1 MVENGDMTA
10 SEHPRRSTLNLAENK
25 RKSDISADKKEAK
38 RRPHTFRTIV
48 RLIAEDIRNGHYQ
61 PGDRLPT
68 HRRLADK
75 TGVAVATVSRAYE
88 ELSRIGLTSGEVGRG
103 TFVRRAPGPRPTD
116 SIRAPQ
122 QPSEIDLS
130 INQPAISDM
139 HDVAFKDALARLS
152 DPAAGALR
160 RDLAGYQPSIGRF
173 EHRQAG
179 AKWLGAFG
187 FHVDP
192 ELIVL
197 SSGIQ
202 QGVMISVAAAFRPG
216 DVVIVENLTNPSFRS
231 LASLFRLTLIGAPMD
246 KDGIIPDA
254 LERITRETGA
264 KGLYTIPSF
273 QNPTG
278 TVMPSERRAQI
289 VEIAVR
295 HNLVVIENA
304 AYDAF
309 LTSPL
314 PSLYADLTARGASA
328 FYISAL
334 TKVVMAGV
342 RIAFVVPPAAML
354 SQVAGAVFATTTLV
368 PPLAAEIASQ
378 WIMDGTAQKLADW
391 QRQEARARHQI
402 VKDGLGDL
410 ISPDTKP
417 CNHLWL
423 HVPEPWRAD
432 EILSLCRA
440 QGLILSP
447 PEAFVVGRSQAPQ
460 AIRLS
465 VGAAQDRDSL
475 GFAVD
480 VLSNVLNGAQILPT
494 GFT

>member
-1 MVENGDMTA
+1 MTA
-10 SEHPRRSTLNLAENK
+10 AGKPEGTTSKASQDSSKTSVSPEEEGANGK
-25 RKSDISADKKEAK
+25 
-38 RRPHTFRTIV
+38 PHTFRTIV
-48 RLIAEDIRNGHYQ
+48 RLIAEEIRNGHYQ

-75 TGVAVATVSRAYE
+75 TGVAIATVSRAYE

-103 TFVRRAPGPRPTD
+103 TFVRRSPGSKPVDAIQP
-116 SIRAPQ
+116 PQ
-122 QPSEIDLS
+122 LSSEIDLS
-130 INQPAISDM
+130 INQPAISHM
-139 HDVAFKDALARLS
+139 HDIAFKDSLERLS

-160 RDLAGYQPSIGRF
+160 RDLAGYQPSVGRF
-173 EHRQAG
+173 DHRQAG
-179 AKWLGAFG
+179 AKWLGSCG
-187 FHVDP
+187 FQVDP
-192 ELIVL
+192 ERIVL

-231 LASLFRLTLIGAPMD
+231 LASLFRLTLVGAPMD
-246 KDGIIPDA
+246 QDGIMPEA
-254 LERITRETGA
+254 LDRLARETGA
-264 KGLYTIPSF
+264 KGLYTMPSF

-278 TVMPSERRAQI
+278 TVMSSERRAQI
-289 VEIAVR
+289 VEVAVK
-295 HNLVVIENA
+295 HKLTVIENA

-309 LTSPL
+309 LSTPL
-314 PSLYADLTARGASA
+314 PSLCADLTVRGISA

-342 RIAFVVPPAAML
+342 RIAFVVPPPAML

-368 PPLAAEIASQ
+368 PPLAAEIASH

-402 VKDGLGDL
+402 VRDSLGDL
-410 ISPDTKP
+410 ISPNTKP

-423 HVPEPWRAD
+423 QVPEPWRAD

-440 QGLILSP
+440 QGVILSP

-465 VGAAQDRDSL
+465 LGAARDRESL
-475 GFAVD
+475 GSAVE
-480 VLSNVLNGAQILPT
+480 VLSSVLSGAQILPLD
-494 GFT
+494 FT